1 VKRVLI
7 TGLGMISP
15 LGADK
20 ASSFAGALQ
29 ARSAIRPA
37 PPSIAERLPQVLVAP
52 AAAEP
57 DQLLDKK
64 FGGLDRATQFAL
76 VAAQEAMLDAGIA
89 APPDDAAR
97 FGVFAGIGFGGA
109 HTMDK
114 LYARHFEAVH
124 ASGQGSRSPT
134 VLHPLSVPRMMSNA
148 PAAAVSM
155 HYGLRGASNTYC
167 VACASSAVAIGEA
180 LRAIRHGYLD
190 AAIVLGTE
198 AMLTPGTLMAWNAL
212 RVMAKPDPVDA
223 SRSCR
228 PFALHRSGFVLGEGA
243 AALVL
248 ESEARAH
255 RRQARVLAELSGYGC
270 SSDAEHLTAPTVLG
284 QVAAMRQARVL
295 AELSGYGCSSD
306 AEHLTA
312 PTVLGQVA
320 AMRQALEEAQLAP
333 QDVQY
338 LNAHGTATDAG
349 DVTETQ
355 SIHAVWGAS
364 ARQLAV
370 SSTKALH
377 GHLIGAGGAMEFAL
391 SVMAMN
397 SGSLPPTAHLD
408 QPDPRCDL
416 DFIPLQAR
424 HGCDVRAVMSNSFA
438 FGGSNAS
445 LIARRPAP

>member
-212 RVMAKPDPVDA
+212 RVMAKPDPADA

-255 RRQARVLAELSGYGC
+255 Q
-270 SSDAEHLTAPTVLG
+270 
-284 QVAAMRQARVL
+284 RQARVL

-338 LNAHGTATDAG
+338 LNAHGTATDTG

>member
-1 VKRVLI
+1 MKRVLI

-212 RVMAKPDPVDA
+212 RVMAKPDPADA

-248 ESEARAH
+248 ESEARAN
-255 RRQARVLAELSGYGC
+255 R
-270 SSDAEHLTAPTVLG
+270 
-284 QVAAMRQARVL
+284 RQARVL

-445 LIARRPAP
+445 LIARRYAP

>member
-1 VKRVLI
+1 MKRVLI

-97 FGVFAGIGFGGA
+97 FSVFAGIGFGGA

-212 RVMAKPDPVDA
+212 RVMAKPDPADA

-255 RRQARVLAELSGYGC
+255 R
-270 SSDAEHLTAPTVLG
+270 
-284 QVAAMRQARVL
+284 RQARVL